1 MKPWNSLV
9 VVIVMLL
16 GGCGPLFVRSQSP
29 EKLDSLLD
37 DVDLVGDMA
46 IISGMKPVIVESVGL
61 VTGLDSTGSDPPPS
75 TERGELLGEMQTR
88 GVLQPNRVLAS
99 PSTSIVLVRGYLRP
113 GIQKGD
119 RFDVEVRVPSR
130 SETKSLRD
138 GWLME
143 ARLRE
148 RRMFGSQIH
157 DGTQLA
163 LCEGP
168 ILVAPNSKDNKDEGT
183 VMVNRGRIL
192 GGGMATKSRPLQLV
206 MTPAHRDVR
215 LVDQLSK
222 SLNRRFHT
230 FSKGIKEGVATGKT
244 DQYIELTVHPRY
256 KDNIPRYAQVIR
268 SVAVAETSAERL
280 QRIEVLG
287 RQLLDPVSS
296 ATAALRLEA
305 IGSEAVKTL
314 RAGLASS
321 DYEVRFY
328 SAEALAYLDESDAA
342 PALADAA
349 RNEPAFRV
357 FALTALSAMDDFTAY
372 EELRQLLE
380 VPSAETR
387 YGAFRSLWAM
397 NSYDPL
403 VQGEQLGGQFS
414 YHLLD
419 VSGPPMIHLTRSYR
433 PEIVLFGHEQ
443 RFETPLTL
451 DAGKYI
457 MVNAREGEQR
467 VTISRFAV
475 NEPDQKRVVSTRVDD
490 VIRAI
495 VELGGTYPDVVEA
508 LQQAKQ
514 THSLGSR
521 LEVDALPTAGRSYSR
536 TSESSAHRDNTG
548 ADEVSP
554 ANADEVSAERGNEGF
569 DNAAQAGYLESDGM
583 LNPNPAPDLFNSDTP
598 SKTGRPKK
606 MRRRVQR
613 ESEPKTK
620 GGSRLRGILGRMIP
634 GGSDS

>member
-1 MKPWNSLV
+1 MKPKYWLV
-9 VVIVMLL
+9 VTIVVFT
-16 GGCGPLFVRSQSP
+16 GCGPLFVRSQSP

-37 DVDLVGDMA
+37 EVDLVGDLA
-46 IISGMKPVIVESVGL
+46 VASGMKPVVVESVGL
-61 VTGLDSTGSDPPPS
+61 ITGLDNTGSDPPPS
-75 TERGELLGEMQTR
+75 TERAELLGEMQTR
-88 GVLQPNRVLAS
+88 KVVQPNQVLAS
-99 PSTSIVLVRGYLRP
+99 PSTAIVLVRGYLRP

-119 RFDVEVRVPSR
+119 RFDIEVRVPSQ
-130 SETKSLRD
+130 SETTSLRG
-138 GWLME
+138 GWLMQ

-148 RRMFGSQIH
+148 RRLFGSQIH
-157 DGTQLA
+157 DGSLLA

-168 ILVAPNSKDNKDEGT
+168 ILVAPRSRDEEDNIMD
-183 VMVNRGRIL
+183 NRGRIL
-192 GGGMATKSRPLQLV
+192 GGGVAVKSRPLQLV
-206 MTPAHRDVR
+206 MTPGHRDVR
-215 LVDQLSK
+215 VVDQIGK

-244 DQYIELTVHPRY
+244 DQYIELVVHPRY
-256 KDNIPRYAQVIR
+256 KDNIPRYVQVVR
-268 SVAVAETSAERL
+268 NVAVGETSAERL
-280 QRIEVLG
+280 QRLEVLG

-305 IGSEAVKTL
+305 IGSEAVDVL
-314 RAGLASS
+314 RTGLESK
-321 DYEVRFY
+321 DHEVRFY

-372 EELRQLLE
+372 EELRKLLD

-397 NSYDPL
+397 NAYDPL
-403 VQGEQLGGQFS
+403 VQGEQLGGEFS

-419 VSGPPMIHLTRSYR
+419 VPGPAMIHVTRSYR

-443 RFETPLTL
+443 RFAPPLTL
-451 DAGKYI
+451 DAGKAI
-457 MVNAREGEQR
+457 MVNAREGDQQ

-495 VELGGTYPDVVEA
+495 VELGGTYPDVVDA

-514 THSLGSR
+514 THSLTSR
-521 LEVDALPTAGRSYSR
+521 LEVDALPTAGRSYER
-536 TSESSAHRDNTG
+536 ELGIDAADEAVDFDEMSESQAEKVASNPSEG
-548 ADEVSP
+548 ATED
-554 ANADEVSAERGNEGF
+554 AEAAEDLHSEG
-569 DNAAQAGYLESDGM
+569 L
-583 LNPNPAPDLFNSDTP
+583 LNPNPAPDLFNSNTP
-598 SKTGRPKK
+598 SDEQRPKK
-606 MRRRVQR
+606 VRRKVKRDDD
-613 ESEPKTK
+613 SEET
-620 GGSRLRGILGRMIP
+620 GGSRFKGFLGRMIP